1 MKELLLFCCLWY
13 YNFHPY
19 QAQRPAYCLG
29 GNGAVTTHDE
39 DIPCGKRFTINC
51 GGNGCIRSMHHPQ
64 SCIPALFKYSDYFT
78 VSQSPKCLVVK
89 IFCLCRIK
97 EAKYSCA
104 AIGRAA
110 STVSSIARYAIDN
123 CQEKPHCT
131 ITVGPELDADP
142 RCNGEQ
148 SQKRV
153 KSILI
158 TDMVFD
164 SVLSIF
170 WFVGLSRTSLM

>member
-97 EAKYSCA
+97 EAKYSCQA
-104 AIGRAA
+104 VGRQA
-110 STVSSIARYAIDN
+110 SNADSMASMDRCN
-123 CQEKPHCT
+123 EKSHCS
-131 ITVGPELDADP
+131 ITVGPELDPDP
-142 RCNGEQ
+142 QCNGEQ
-148 SQKRV
+148 TQKRL
-153 KSILI
+153 KSILT
-158 TDMVFD
+158 TDMDID
-164 SVLSIF
+164 SVLSIC
-170 WFVGLSRTSLM
+170 WFVGSSCTLLM

>member
-13 YNFHPY
+13 YNFHPS
-19 QAQRPAYCLG
+19 QAQRTDYCPG
-29 GNGAVTTHDE
+29 DFTTHDE
-39 DIPCGKRFTINC
+39 EIPCGKRFTINC
-51 GGNGCIRSMHHPQ
+51 AKGCIRSMHHPQ
-64 SCIPALFKYSDYFT
+64 SCIPALFKSSDYFT

-89 IFCLCRIK
+89 IFCLCRIR

-110 STVSSIARYAIDN
+110 STVSSDGIAFFIDRCDYKN
-123 CQEKPHCT
+123 HCT
-131 ITVGPELDADP
+131 ITVGPDLDADP
-142 RCNGEQ
+142 QCNGEQ
-148 SQKRV
+148 SQKRA

-170 WFVGLSRTSLM
+170 WFVGLSSTSLM